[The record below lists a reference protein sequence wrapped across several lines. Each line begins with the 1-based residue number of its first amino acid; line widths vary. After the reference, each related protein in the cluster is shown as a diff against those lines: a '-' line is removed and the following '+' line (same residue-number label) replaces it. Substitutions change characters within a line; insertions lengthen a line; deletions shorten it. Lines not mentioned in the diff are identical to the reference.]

1 MLRSTHDYYTFIH
14 GPRFSGLRCFERV
27 APYCVFSASN
37 RTIDGQARLRFGP
50 CSRMK
55 RKRSA
60 SAVKLFSRDPQF
72 RGVNRMESSAAK
84 PQPTAGGLMITA
96 EQTYLR
102 TELEQRRERL
112 HVALHSPGADT
123 SLSQLLMAV
132 DDALR
137 RFDQGTFGL
146 CETCHE
152 TVEPERLLADPL
164 VRFCLD
170 HLTSAE
176 QRALESDL
184 SLAANI
190 QRALLPNP
198 GLAPRGWDVRFHYQ
212 PAGMVSGDYCDLVE
226 TAQGLLFMLGDV
238 SGKGVAASMLMS
250 HLHATFRS
258 LAEAGLPLD
267 RMVEDANRIFC
278 ESTLAGQFATLVVG
292 RAAHDGSVEFV
303 SAGHLPVL
311 HIHGDGA
318 TPKDSTGVPLG
329 MFCNARFPL
338 HRLALAHGDTLF
350 LYTDGLTE
358 ARNRAGAEYGLH
370 RVRTLVAQKTGI
382 ESAGLISQCL
392 EDLLIFGEGLKQS
405 DDLTLLA
412 VRRAE

>member
-1 MLRSTHDYYTFIH
+1 
-14 GPRFSGLRCFERV
+14 
-27 APYCVFSASN
+27 
-37 RTIDGQARLRFGP
+37 
-50 CSRMK
+50 
-55 RKRSA
+55 
-60 SAVKLFSRDPQF
+60 
-72 RGVNRMESSAAK
+72 MESSAAK
-84 PQPTAGGLMITA
+84 QQPRAGGHMITA

-112 HVALHSPGADT
+112 HSALRSPAADA
-123 SLSQLLMAV
+123 SLSQLLTAV
-132 DDALR
+132 DAALGR
-137 RFDQGTFGL
+137 IDQGTFGL
-146 CETCHE
+146 CETCHDS
-152 TVEPERLLADPL
+152 VEPERLLADPL

-184 SLAANI
+184 SLAARI
-190 QRALLPNP
+190 QRALLPKP
-198 GLAPRGWDVRFHYQ
+198 GLAPAGWDVRFHYQ
-212 PAGMVSGDYCDLVE
+212 PANMVSGDYCDLLE
-226 TAQGLLFMLGDV
+226 TSDGLLFMLGDV
-238 SGKGVAASMLMS
+238 AGKGVAASMLMS

-292 RAAHDGSVEFV
+292 RAAQDGSVEFV

-318 TPKDSTGVPLG
+318 TPKNSTGVPLG

-338 HRLALAHGDTLF
+338 HRLTLAPGDSLF

-358 ARNRAGAEYGLH
+358 ARNRAGAEYGLQ
-370 RVRTLVAQKTGI
+370 RIRTLAAQQTGI
-382 ESAGLISQCL
+382 ESAEIG
-392 EDLLIFGEGLKQS
+392 
-405 DDLTLLA
+405 
-412 VRRAE
+412 RAHV

>member
-1 MLRSTHDYYTFIH
+1 
-14 GPRFSGLRCFERV
+14 
-27 APYCVFSASN
+27 
-37 RTIDGQARLRFGP
+37 
-50 CSRMK
+50 
-55 RKRSA
+55 
-60 SAVKLFSRDPQF
+60 
-72 RGVNRMESSAAK
+72 MESSAAK
-84 PQPTAGGLMITA
+84 QQSMAGGNMATA

-112 HVALHSPGADT
+112 QEALHSPAADASFSHLLKAVVT
-123 SLSQLLMAV
+123 ALSSS
-132 DDALR
+132 DR
-137 RFDQGTFGL
+137 GTFGL
-146 CETCHE
+146 CETCHGTIE
-152 TVEPERLLADPL
+152 AERLLSDPL

-184 SLAANI
+184 SLAARI
-190 QRALLPNP
+190 QRVLLPKP
-198 GLAPRGWDVRFHYQ
+198 GLAPVGWDVRYHYQ
-212 PAGMVSGDYCDLVE
+212 PAGMVSGDYCDLFE
-226 TAQGLLFMLGDV
+226 IDGGLLFMLGDV

-250 HLHATFRS
+250 HLHATFRT
-258 LAEAGLPLD
+258 LAEACLPLD
-267 RMVEDANRIFC
+267 RMVQDANRIFC

-292 RAAHDGSVEFV
+292 QAAHDGSVEFV

-329 MFCNARFPL
+329 MFCNTRFPV
-338 HRLALAHGDTLF
+338 HRLTLAHRDTLL

-370 RVRTLVAQKTGI
+370 RIRTLAARHMGI
-382 ESAGLISQCL
+382 EPAKLISECL
-392 EDLLIFGEGLKQS
+392 EDLLTFGEGLKQS